1 MAGIRRSIPAATE
14 AALWAL
20 SNGQCYA
27 PGCTAPV
34 VVEVRPGVYRKNAQI
49 AHIRG
54 VHAPRYDPALSPD
67 ECASFTNLLILCLPH
82 HGEVDDKMT
91 GEKLYPVATLTR
103 WKTSHEGADG
113 PALAR
118 LGQVDE
124 ETLDSML
131 TQVFSPPAQR
141 LEQIA
146 DQLEETGTLTAST
159 LRQLRQV
166 VQVMN
171 AGPARTSAD
180 TANTLAYAA
189 GVFSRT
195 RFRDAVLALSQ
206 AADTMSSTTM
216 ADQIRE
222 LRAIADGLNRAA
234 ARLQHSSGQR

>member
-1 MAGIRRSIPAATE
+1 MP
-14 AALWAL
+14 
-20 SNGQCYA
+20 

-54 VHAPRYDPALSPD
+54 VRAPRYDPVLTPE

-82 HGEVDDKMT
+82 HGEVDDKTT
-91 GEKLYPVATLTR
+91 GETLYPVAKLTR
-103 WKTSHEGADG
+103 WKTGHEGADG

-124 ETLDSML
+124 ETMATLL

-146 DQLEETGTLTAST
+146 DQLEETGTLTARA
-159 LRQLRQV
+159 LVQLRQV

-180 TANTLAYAA
+180 TAQMLAYAA
-189 GVFSRT
+189 GVFSRS
-195 RFRDAVLALSQ
+195 RFREAVLKLGS
-206 AADTMSSTTM
+206 AADTMSSAAM

-222 LRAIADGLNRAA
+222 LHGIADALNRAA
-234 ARLQHSSGQR
+234 ARIERSSGRR

>member
-1 MAGIRRSIPAATE
+1 MPLAARPR
-14 AALWAL
+14 W
-20 SNGQCYA
+20 SWKCG
-27 PGCTAPV
+27 
-34 VVEVRPGVYRKNAQI
+34 PGVYRKNAQI

-82 HGEVDDKMT
+82 HGEVDDKKT

-124 ETLDSML
+124 DTLASML

-146 DQLEETGTLTAST
+146 DQLEETGTRA
-159 LRQLRQV
+159 
-166 VQVMN
+166 
-171 AGPARTSAD
+171 ARCQRGRDAPGRPQRRR
-180 TANTLAYAA
+180 LARVRGAA
-189 GVFSRT
+189 GRGRRPFMV
-195 RFRDAVLALSQ
+195 D
-206 AADTMSSTTM
+206 
-216 ADQIRE
+216 
-222 LRAIADGLNRAA
+222 RAPCGAGR
-234 ARLQHSSGQR
+234 RPRS